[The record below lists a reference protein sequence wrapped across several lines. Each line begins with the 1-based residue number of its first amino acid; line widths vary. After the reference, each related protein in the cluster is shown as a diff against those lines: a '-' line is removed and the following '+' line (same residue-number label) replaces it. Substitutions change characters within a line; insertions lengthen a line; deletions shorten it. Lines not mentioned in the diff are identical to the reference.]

1 MQDIIKKYLIC
12 LWIHL
17 YALIPYLTYLLSTTD
32 NWSVVSWQSSIYF
45 NLSATVKGETFT
57 ELCKRVN
64 RDSSKRKPY
73 VLKWLWPW
81 VLLIAEYTCCYGIAM
96 WCNYSFYYNF
106 DDINILLM
114 SILHILYVW
123 VSIVSICSEIS
134 CCYDYLCCH
143 LFTFMLSEISSSSDK
158 KAAGR
163 WREPAGDELWEVSI
177 LIISFVVSVKTNV
190 TMIFGFY
197 APLRI
202 ATPTVSVHFL
212 RHIVKMN

>member
-1 MQDIIKKYLIC
+1 MKAIC
-12 LWIHL
+12 LKMTVTLSTLNCRIHL
-17 YALIPYLTYLLSTTD
+17 LLRYSH
-32 NWSVVSWQSSIYF
+32 VVQLLFLLQFWWYQYPFNVNFAYF
-45 NLSATVKGETFT
+45 V
-57 ELCKRVN
+57 CV
-64 RDSSKRKPY
+64 
-73 VLKWLWPW
+73 
-81 VLLIAEYTCCYGIAM
+81 
-96 WCNYSFYYNF
+96 
-106 DDINILLM
+106 
-114 SILHILYVW
+114 

-177 LIISFVVSVKTNV
+177 LIISFVVSIKTNV

-197 APLRI
+197 APLRT

-212 RHIVKMN
+212 CHIVKMN

>member
-1 MQDIIKKYLIC
+1 MQVIIKKYLIC

-64 RDSSKRKPY
+64 RDSSKWKPY
-73 VLKWLWPW
+73 ALKWLWPW
-81 VLLIAEYTCCYGIAM
+81 VLLIAEYTCYGIAM

-134 CCYDYLCCH
+134 FCYD
-143 LFTFMLSEISSSSDK
+143 FVLSPFHIYALRDQ
-158 KAAGR
+158 
-163 WREPAGDELWEVSI
+163 
-177 LIISFVVSVKTNV
+177 FVKW
-190 TMIFGFY
+190 
-197 APLRI
+197 
-202 ATPTVSVHFL
+202 
-212 RHIVKMN
+212 